1 MKQFLFSVPKVTF
14 ITITYNAETHL
25 QESIGSLKNQA
36 FTDYEYIIIDGAS
49 TYATIDIIKQNQNF
63 ISRWISEPDEGISD
77 AMNKGLALASG
88 EWIFFLH
95 ADDYLLSPESL
106 EKVYPYLQED
116 CDILSFRLYYEEN
129 QKIIET
135 KPPRWDW
142 TVLFKT
148 GLYHQAVFCRK
159 QLFERIGRFDKGLK
173 IAMDY
178 DFFLRAYLAKSK
190 VMLCPEFIS
199 VMRKTG
205 ISSRLDW
212 PSLKHRFAEEQKIHY
227 HYANGLFMRLIYSV
241 YWALYLP
248 YRRGKYCL
256 NILGSK

>member
-1 MKQFLFSVPKVTF
+1 MESGISSPKFTV
-14 ITITYNAETHL
+14 ITITYNVEEHL
-25 QESIGSLKNQA
+25 QHTIKSLVSQVYKD
-36 FTDYEYIIIDGAS
+36 FEFIVIDGGS
-49 TYATIDIIKQNQNF
+49 NDDTLTIIQNHQDIISK
-63 ISRWISEPDEGISD
+63 WISEPDDGISD
-77 AMNKGLALASG
+77 AMNKGLSLASG

-95 ADDYLLSPESL
+95 ADDYLLDPESL

-116 CDILSFRLYYEEN
+116 CDILSFRLYYEKN

-142 TVLFKT
+142 TMLFKT

-159 QLFERIGRFDKGLK
+159 QLFERIGIFDKGLK

-190 VMLCPEFIS
+190 VLLCPEFIS

-241 YWALYLP
+241 YWALYVP
-248 YRRGKYCL
+248 YRRGKYCF